1 MMPNYTVKDSQTG
14 KTITF
19 AWNGTKPPT
28 QADMK
33 EVFAAARS
41 QSSPQPTSTQGGKF
55 RGAGSSGSWEE
66 DALPGLVGGIS
77 GGLAA
82 ARKSTLPGI
91 ALSALGGAGAEG
103 FHQVYQHIISDPNAP
118 DTATEALKRMG
129 KVALEQ
135 GIGEGVGRGIF
146 GAASKIAA
154 PFRKNVIPE
163 AQKVNDTFKGIMA
176 ARAESDA
183 AFQGVKPIGFTPA
196 QRSTSRVVDTL
207 EEMAEKSFTGGERI
221 RRYKELET
229 ESFKK
234 LSDDLIADFSTHL
247 TKDATPEEV
256 GLVFQNAYAA
266 RDSVYRRLARIKYGR
281 VDRIMKEEIGKI
293 TPTAP
298 KQNTEIFTDSS
309 HIGNKIFRPEEIPYG
324 KVDLRPLKREAVN
337 LTKTAEKRKG
347 IGSTT
352 AKDSLLEKVLKLDDS
367 VTFNE
372 AQAIRSGLMDEIA
385 TMSSSADIGRGM
397 ARNFSKMVDSAME
410 ESAKNLSPDAYKAW
424 REANTFY
431 RGYKQKFNNDF
442 MASLVKVAEKAP
454 EKVIDKIFQ
463 NGAVTQ
469 IRNVKDLVPAKTF
482 ETLKAS
488 YVQKIMQESINGGDF
503 VVGKTLKHKLKA
515 MGQPALKEIF
525 SQQELQRIYNVAKIG
540 ETVQRPTGGGGG
552 MLVQLMQGS
561 GAVGLVTGLT
571 TGRNDVAASSGIVLI
586 APNVLA
592 RMVLSPAGSRYL
604 MQGFRIPARS
614 KEAAT
619 ISSKILSS
627 VARYNM
633 EEAERQSRE

>member
-1 MMPNYTVKDSQTG
+1 MPNYTVKDSQTG

-41 QSSPQPTSTQGGKF
+41 QGPQQPVAQGGKF
-55 RGAGSSGSWEE
+55 RGTGTSGSWEE
-66 DALPGLVGGIS
+66 DALPGLVGGIA

-118 DTATEALKRMG
+118 DTPTEALKRMG

-135 GIGEGVGRGIF
+135 GIGEGVGRGLF

-163 AQKVNDTFKGIMA
+163 AQKVNDTFKGIMT

-234 LSDDLIADFSTHL
+234 LSDDLIADFSAYL

-266 RDSVYRRLARIKYGR
+266 RDSVYRRLARIKYGK
-281 VDRIMKEEIGKI
+281 VDRMAGQ
-293 TPTAP
+293 A
-298 KQNTEIFTDSS
+298 Q
-309 HIGNKIFRPEEIPYG
+309 
-324 KVDLRPLKREAVN
+324 VDLRGLKTEAQKLVE
-337 LTKTAEKRKG
+337 TAEKRKG

-442 MASLVKVAEKAP
+442 MSALVKVADKTP
-454 EKVIDKIFQ
+454 EKVVDKIFQ

-469 IRNVKDLVPAKTF
+469 IRNVRDLVPTKTF

-488 YVQKIMQESINGGDF
+488 YIQKIMQESLNGGDF

-525 SQQELQRIYNVAKIG
+525 TPQELQRIYNVAKIG
-540 ETVQRPTGGGGG
+540 ETVQKPTGGGGG

-561 GAVGLVTGLT
+561 GAVGVVTGLS
-571 TGRNDVAASSGIVLI
+571 TGRSDVAASGGIVLL
-586 APNVLA
+586 APNVLS
-592 RMVLSPAGSRYL
+592 RMILSPAGSRYL

-627 VARYNM
+627 VARYSM
-633 EEAERQSRE
+633 EEAERQNNE